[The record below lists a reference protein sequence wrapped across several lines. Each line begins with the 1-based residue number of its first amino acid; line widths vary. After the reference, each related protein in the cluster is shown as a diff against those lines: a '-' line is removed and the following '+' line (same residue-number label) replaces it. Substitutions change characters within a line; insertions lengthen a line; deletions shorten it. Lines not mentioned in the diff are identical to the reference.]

1 MPFVTSPL
9 SSTGGLIGVGS
20 GQVVGS
26 LPGGDAPVLGGY
38 QGLYSSAAVPYG
50 VSAGPYSV
58 PSGPLATDV
67 AQGGVACKFV
77 FDEKSTAL
85 HVCITHTRAD
95 QMKNLLHV
103 RITLLIRML
112 SFQ

>member
-26 LPGGDAPVLGGY
+26 LPGGGAPVLGGY

-58 PSGPLATDV
+58 PSGP
-67 AQGGVACKFV
+67 QGGVACKFV

-85 HVCITHTRAD
+85 HVCLTHTQAD